1 MSVRIEKT
9 PFTNCSENFI
19 QSHEFDEESQK
30 NEDSRKSI
38 EVAEYLLDKK
48 LFLSALEYYFEQ
60 LERGK
65 SIKLLHEFFTSPNFV
80 DNLNLSSVESSSLLM
95 GKQICSFLIMYIGKY
110 PSLSS
115 LDSSDIG
122 RISDDGNTLEE
133 KLKVLEYELRK
144 KNDEISSLRNEL
156 TTLVACGYKGDVQS
170 SQTSGNS
177 IYRLLLL
184 NFMYYGNKCSFNPS
198 FPKQEESCSLSLNLC

>member
-9 PFTNCSENFI
+9 PFTNCNENLI
-19 QSHEFDEESQK
+19 QNHEFNEESQK

-95 GKQICSFLIMYIGKY
+95 GKQICFS
-110 PSLSS
+110 
-115 LDSSDIG
+115 
-122 RISDDGNTLEE
+122 
-133 KLKVLEYELRK
+133 
-144 KNDEISSLRNEL
+144 
-156 TTLVACGYKGDVQS
+156 
-170 SQTSGNS
+170 
-177 IYRLLLL
+177 
-184 NFMYYGNKCSFNPS
+184 
-198 FPKQEESCSLSLNLC
+198 

>member
-9 PFTNCSENFI
+9 PFTNCNENLI
-19 QSHEFDEESQK
+19 QNHEFNEESQK

-95 GKQICSFLIMYIGKY
+95 GKQICFFDYVC
-110 PSLSS
+110 
-115 LDSSDIG
+115 
-122 RISDDGNTLEE
+122 R
-133 KLKVLEYELRK
+133 
-144 KNDEISSLRNEL
+144 EISKLILFGFVRYW
-156 TTLVACGYKGDVQS
+156 TD
-170 SQTSGNS
+170 
-177 IYRLLLL
+177 IR
-184 NFMYYGNKCSFNPS
+184 
-198 FPKQEESCSLSLNLC
+198 